1 MSEVKEHLST
11 VRGYAY
17 EALRELGLVTENHCS
32 DARNFAPAREIEEA
46 LNIVLRKVEAAEG
59 LAEVFESNPE
69 HGRL

>member
-1 MSEVKEHLST
+1 MSEVKEHLSI
-11 VRGYAY
+11 VRGHVYK
-17 EALRELGLVTENHCS
+17 ALKEVSLVTENHCS
-32 DARNFAPAREIEEA
+32 DQRNFAPALEIEEA